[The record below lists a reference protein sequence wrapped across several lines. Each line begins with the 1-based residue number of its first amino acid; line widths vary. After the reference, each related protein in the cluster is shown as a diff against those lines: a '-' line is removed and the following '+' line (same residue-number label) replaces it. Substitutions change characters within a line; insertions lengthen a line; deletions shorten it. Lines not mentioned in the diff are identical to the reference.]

1 MSDQQ
6 DPPDADEHAPVEPL
20 SKLLLRLQLSSIR
33 NHYHEL
39 AQTAAEQGWSH
50 LEYLNRLI
58 EGEVAHRD
66 DKSLERRVRLA
77 RFPLVKTL
85 DQFQWNWPK
94 KINRAQIQHL
104 FHLDFID
111 KKANVLFLSGTP
123 GLGKTHLSIALG
135 RAACSSGYSVLF
147 TTAINMIQTLSA
159 AAAVGAG
166 ELQHV
171 MQRYLKPAL
180 LICDEVGYL
189 PIDKLGADLLFQ
201 IVSQRYERGSMVLTT
216 NRPFKKWA
224 QIFNN
229 DSTLTSALLDRLLHH
244 AEVAVI
250 EGPSFRGKDIVET
263 DSLPP
268 GPS

>member
-1 MSDQQ
+1 MSDEN
-6 DPPDADEHAPVEPL
+6 DTPDTDADKSIEPL
-20 SKLLLRLQLSSIR
+20 SKLLMRLQLSNVR

-39 AQTAAEQGWSH
+39 AQTAADQEWSH
-50 LEYLNRLI
+50 LEYLQRLI

-66 DKSLERRVRLA
+66 DKSLERRVRVA
-77 RFPLVKTL
+77 RFPLFKTL
-85 DQFQWNWPK
+85 DQFQWSWPK
-94 KINRAQIQHL
+94 KINRPQIQNL
-104 FHLDFID
+104 FHLNFIEQ
-111 KKANVLFLSGTP
+111 KANVLFLSGTP

-135 RAACSSGYSVLF
+135 RTACSSGYSVLF

-201 IVSQRYERGSMVLTT
+201 VVSHRYERGSIVLTT
-216 NRPFKKWA
+216 NRPFKRWA

-244 AEVAVI
+244 AEVVVI
-250 EGPSFRGKDIVET
+250 EGPSFRGKDLVET
-263 DSLPP
+263 DPVA
-268 GPS
+268 